1 MFQPWRIRLKGVDA
15 ALRAGQLDAACRAL
29 REQGLTEYA
38 PGRQL
43 AQRLAEALIARGCS
57 AADAGDSAAGWRDY
71 QAATDLGASQRLLQQ
86 LSNKLFDIA
95 LKEVERYLTAGET
108 RAALQRLAE
117 IAGWPG
123 AGQTVR
129 LWTQAAQEVHRAQQL
144 VPQGELASA
153 EAALASAAALQPGW
167 DWLARLRSQVAR
179 QHEQVRQQ
187 RAALHEALHAQRWSD
202 ALRAAEG
209 ILAIAPR
216 DAMALAARRR
226 IWSAAGARSAEQ
238 AEQAEQ
244 AATRR
249 RVGVAQRPGRPSP
262 PLRVPLQASN
272 GRMPGG
278 ERYVLWID
286 GVGGYLLCLGEEVVV
301 GQAVPDAGVDVPLL
315 ADLSARHAVLRRT
328 RGGYL
333 LVPQRSTRLRGR
345 EVTEPVPLLR
355 EAVIELGATVR
366 LRFRIPHPLSNSAC
380 LEVHSR
386 HRLQPSVD
394 GVVLMADTCVLGPG
408 ARCHVRCATWTDE
421 VVLFRRHDQLW
432 CRGPA
437 GGLEID
443 SVTYAEAGPLR
454 PGSRV
459 QGETFSMSLEKL

>member
-29 REQGLTEYA
+29 RDHGLTEYA
-38 PGRQL
+38 PGRRL

-71 QAATDLGASQRLLQQ
+71 QAASELGASQPLRQQ
-86 LSNKLFDIA
+86 LSNKLFAIA
-95 LKEVERYLTAGET
+95 LKEVERYLAAGET

-117 IAGWPG
+117 IARWPG

-129 LWTQAAQEVHRAQQL
+129 LWTQAAHEVHRAQEL

-187 RAALHEALHAQRWSD
+187 RAALHEALHAQRWSE
-202 ALRAAEG
+202 AQRAAEALLG
-209 ILAIAPR
+209 IAPR

-226 IWSAAGARSAEQ
+226 IWSAAGAPSAEP
-238 AEQAEQ
+238 AEQG
-244 AATRR
+244 ATQRR
-249 RVGVAQRPGRPSP
+249 AGVPQRPDRPSP
-262 PLRVPLQASN
+262 PLRAPLQGSN
-272 GRMPGG
+272 GRMPSG

-328 RGGYL
+328 PGGYL

-394 GVVLMADTCVLGPG
+394 GVVLMADTCVLGPA

-443 SVTYAEAGPLR
+443 SVSYGEAGPVR
-454 PGSRV
+454 PGSRI